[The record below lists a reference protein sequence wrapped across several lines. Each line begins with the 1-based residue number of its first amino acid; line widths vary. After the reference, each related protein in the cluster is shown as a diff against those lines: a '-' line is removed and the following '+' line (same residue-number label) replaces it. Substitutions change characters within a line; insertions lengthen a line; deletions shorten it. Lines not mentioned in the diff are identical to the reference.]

1 VFIRFR
7 LRCVLSM
14 FILSIVFRYN
24 TVANGE
30 LQVPT
35 FYYQL
40 LFWIYWLIAAVMGGL
55 LLATLLREKD
65 RGVQATAAI
74 LLVPII
80 LRLLL
85 IK

>member
-1 VFIRFR
+1 
-7 LRCVLSM
+7 M
-14 FILSIVFRYN
+14 
-24 TVANGE
+24 
-30 LQVPT
+30 PT